1 MVRDFLDVIFIDCE
15 KIRLKKVTR
24 PVKFGKTLKH
34 EYAFQNNFSVLN
46 IENEVKL
53 YHMSYLTYR
62 LKDQRNTNCCI

>member
-53 YHMSYLTYR
+53 YH
-62 LKDQRNTNCCI
+62 I